1 MNRKESEKLTR
12 EVLRLRLGAAKLA
25 MTGNKAALVER
36 LYLHLRDPSSETEPE
51 HEDLG
56 RFGPRRRKRSS
67 RRDGKS
73 RSKRHHRHR
82 SSSSST
88 SSTDSPL
95 ISCVS
100 TPARRMVKKIKR
112 GEYTDFDTLLSPT
125 DDAVPGQAV
134 APKKSRK
141 TKRQVCDL
149 QSWLEAWN
157 IYLAIRIQTA
167 PKTTLQLV
175 KYQTIVC
182 QLFSAYPAASAL
194 KYDRLF
200 REAAARSKSTTFQWD
215 GLKETP

>member
-1 MNRKESEKLTR
+1 
-12 EVLRLRLGAAKLA
+12 
-25 MTGNKAALVER
+25 
-36 LYLHLRDPSSETEPE
+36 
-51 HEDLG
+51 
-56 RFGPRRRKRSS
+56 
-67 RRDGKS
+67 
-73 RSKRHHRHR
+73 
-82 SSSSST
+82 
-88 SSTDSPL
+88 
-95 ISCVS
+95 
-100 TPARRMVKKIKR
+100 MVKKIS
-112 GEYTDFDTLLSPT
+112 EYTDFDKLLSPT
-125 DDAVPGQAV
+125 DDAGPGQAV

-141 TKRQVCDL
+141 AKRQVCDL

-215 GLKETP
+215 VLKEDILHGLVRHP